1 MMHRDADDEPWPIP
15 VRHEPPG
22 LPPPRRLTATGRA
35 AVVGA
40 IVAVACLALLL
51 TMCVPSPFGVSP
63 G

>member
-1 MMHRDADDEPWPIP
+1 MTNRDIDDEPWPIP

-22 LPPPRRLTATGRA
+22 PPPPRRWTPTGRWV
-35 AVVGA
+35 VVGA
-40 IVAVACLALLL
+40 LFAVAAFALLL